1 MGGFRHIITRPAHF
15 LKRKGEKNMQEALA
29 AALGFL
35 EQLGVLGMIKA
46 MVLVGLAVTLYN
58 RFFGR

>member
-1 MGGFRHIITRPAHF
+1 
-15 LKRKGEKNMQEALA
+15 MQEALA